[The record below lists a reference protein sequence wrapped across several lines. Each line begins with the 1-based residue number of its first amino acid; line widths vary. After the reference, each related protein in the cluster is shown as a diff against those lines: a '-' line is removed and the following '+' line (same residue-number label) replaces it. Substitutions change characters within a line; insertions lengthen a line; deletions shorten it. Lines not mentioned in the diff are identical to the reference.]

1 MWANG
6 SSCSSSSF
14 AAEQRCEA
22 AEIKILS
29 TIAHCLRCKWNVKTG
44 ALNQTGLCGSLSW
57 RSVPKPRA
65 FCFWFAAWPN
75 LDCRKVQKNPCH
87 LCNAEILVGIPIP
100 GLFKVPSST
109 PPAKP
114 GFTCFWG
121 AGKMRQT
128 RLLPGGSG
136 HAQLSVVWMESPFPS
151 FWMHAKR
158 CCPLWVCWFDCRLK
172 IYRRCA
178 EMEIFGFPEGFDYSL
193 MCTVK
198 AGRWMKKRTSD

>member
-65 FCFWFAAWPN
+65 FCFGSLPD
-75 LDCRKVQKNPCH
+75 LTLTVGRCRKIH
-87 LCNAEILVGIPIP
+87 AIYA
-100 GLFKVPSST
+100 T
-109 PPAKP
+109 PRYWWEFPFP
-114 GFTCFWG
+114 GFSKCHHQRHQQSRASPVSGALGKWG
-121 AGKMRQT
+121 RQGFYQAEVVTLSWALCEWNPLFPLFGCMLNVAARSECVGLIVGSRFTAGALRW
-128 RLLPGGSG
+128 RFL
-136 HAQLSVVWMESPFPS
+136 VF
-151 FWMHAKR
+151 
-158 CCPLWVCWFDCRLK
+158 
-172 IYRRCA
+172 RRDL
-178 EMEIFGFPEGFDYSL
+178 I
-193 MCTVK
+193 TV
-198 AGRWMKKRTSD
+198 